1 VGAIRVLIVDDHDL
15 VRAGIRALLDRS
27 DGIEVVGE
35 AGDGREAL
43 SVIGQ
48 TEPDV
53 VLLDISLPQ
62 LNGLEVALR
71 VKQEFPAVRVLF
83 LSMHMNE
90 EYVARA
96 LKIGASGYV
105 LKRATTGELELAI
118 RSAKNGKT
126 FLSPAIAKAMTID
139 NGAGSEKRLKN
150 ELLADT
156 YERLTSR
163 QREILQL
170 VAEGYSTKE
179 IAQKLSLSFNTVSVH
194 RTNLM
199 ERLGIHDLAGLVR
212 YAIQTGIIL
221 SEA

>member
-1 VGAIRVLIVDDHDL
+1 MGAIRVLIVDDHDL

-27 DGIEVVGE
+27 ADIEVVGE

-96 LKIGASGYV
+96 LKIGAAGYV

-126 FLSPAIAKAMTID
+126 FLSPAIAKSNDDRQWGGIGET
-139 NGAGSEKRLKN
+139 
-150 ELLADT
+150 T
-156 YERLTSR
+156 QER
-163 QREILQL
+163 
-170 VAEGYSTKE
+170 VARGHIRKAHIST
-179 IAQKLSLSFNTVSVH
+179 A
-194 RTNLM
+194 
-199 ERLGIHDLAGLVR
+199 
-212 YAIQTGIIL
+212 
-221 SEA
+221 